1 MHYLNAAL
9 KIGKIFKK
17 KKEIDKQLKSYSHQ
31 DIYLEKNQ
39 VSTSELR

>member
-9 KIGKIFKK
+9 KIGKIFFNK
-17 KKEIDKQLKSYSHQ
+17 IDKQLKSHSHQ